1 MGDFFPTLRWKGT
14 VFFMPITNHSVTMSK
29 ISGAFTQWAE
39 AYGRI
44 VEIFTDGHWWV
55 TGDYM
60 ENVGKTTKRLLRNAY
75 PYIYGGD
82 SSSAVIRGSSPEN
95 GGYANPSK
103 EVDRRFR

>member
-1 MGDFFPTLRWKGT
+1 
-14 VFFMPITNHSVTMSK
+14 MSK

-75 PYIYGGD
+75 PYIYGG
-82 SSSAVIRGSSPEN
+82 SSSFDIKGSSPDKA
-95 GGYANPSK
+95 GYATPTK
-103 EVDRRFR
+103 EIKRRFD